1 MEINTFRIIAHV
13 QNEQFNKLSYD
24 IAKIRGIN
32 VEDVKRLLFHNII
45 TIDALTYLVGKA
57 RSNVARMSSV
67 KATTRGKLVEPVL
80 KRVED
85 IWRIPEEKHK
95 EEKPGP
101 VFIEINDSCINYI
114 KNCLNI

>member
-1 MEINTFRIIAHV
+1 MEINTFRIIAHKPDEGF
-13 QNEQFNKLSYD
+13 QQFVTA
-24 IAKIRGIN
+24 IAKKRGIN
-32 VEDVKRLLFHNII
+32 AEDVQRLLFHNVI

-67 KATTRGKLVEPVL
+67 KATTRGKLVEPLL

-85 IWRIPEEKHK
+85 IWRIPKEGSR

-101 VFIEINDSCINYI
+101 VFIEINKNCLDYI
-114 KNCLNI
+114 KNCLGI